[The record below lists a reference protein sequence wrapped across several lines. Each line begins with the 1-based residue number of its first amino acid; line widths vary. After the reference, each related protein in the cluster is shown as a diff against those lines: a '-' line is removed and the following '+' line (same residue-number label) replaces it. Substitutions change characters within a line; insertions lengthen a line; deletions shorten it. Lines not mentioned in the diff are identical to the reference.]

1 MQLILLL
8 ITCLTFYSQVNM
20 GVLHK
25 NEQYE
30 DDMVEILEWLH
41 KCVPNHCISTDGKEG
56 EIKQPVNTLS
66 GGDYLTFERH
76 KGAQSSMQDSRTPS
90 TRLEGLIPKIEDFHM
105 QAEWHSVSFVRCN

>member
-1 MQLILLL
+1 
-8 ITCLTFYSQVNM
+8 M

-41 KCVPNHCISTDGKEG
+41 KYVPNES

-76 KGAQSSMQDSRTPS
+76 KGAQSAMQDAWTPS
-90 TRLEGLIPKIEDFHM
+90 TRLKGFSLV
-105 QAEWHSVSFVRCN
+105 EWHSVSVVRCL